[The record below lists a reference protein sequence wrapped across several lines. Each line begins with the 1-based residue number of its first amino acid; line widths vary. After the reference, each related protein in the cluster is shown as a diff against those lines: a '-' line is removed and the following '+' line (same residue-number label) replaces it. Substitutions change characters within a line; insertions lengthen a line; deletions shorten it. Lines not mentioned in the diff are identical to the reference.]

1 PRLTYREALERYGT
15 DKPDLRFGMEFLDLT
30 DLLQA
35 ADFRLFQQTRGTGE
49 RIRGIRAPGGGA
61 LSRRELDE
69 LADVARAAG
78 AAGAL
83 WVRRGEAGLA
93 GTFARGLDAGLTDR
107 FLEATGLRPGDLF
120 VA

>member
-1 PRLTYREALERYGT
+1 
-15 DKPDLRFGMEFLDLT
+15 
-30 DLLQA
+30 
-35 ADFRLFQQTRGTGE
+35 RGTGE

-120 VA
+120 VAVIGHFRTAPLVAESHLATTDAPRLAGMEAAL